1 MSQPR
6 HEPAAS
12 APATAPQG
20 RWTAHPVWATLLR
33 VVIFLIPIS
42 CALFVTWSAQQVL
55 PIPQDA
61 GDRLLWWVTL
71 LGLGLAVALSAERLA
86 RRLLPLATLLQLAML
101 FPDRAPSRFRVAR
114 QAGSVRQLEATA
126 ASGAEGAASAE
137 EILALVARLSAH
149 DRRTR
154 GHAERVRVYTDLIA
168 SEMALPEA
176 DRYRLRWAAL
186 LHDIG
191 KLSVEADILNKT
203 DPLTEDEWEAIRRHP
218 HEGVSLIGPL
228 AEWLGP
234 WAKTIAH
241 HHERYDGA
249 GYPEGLA
256 GEQIWLG
263 ARIVAVADAY
273 DTMTSVRSYK
283 LPVATRAARE
293 ELVAC
298 SGGQFDPWVVRSF
311 LAVSLPR
318 LLWATGPVSL
328 LVHVPFLA
336 RLQVAGQVGITT
348 AAQAVTVTAAAAVIA
363 TGLVGPLDRPAR
375 VSADP
380 PIERTVSRTE
390 AERARNLDPQRGA
403 EAHDERDKDDEGKG
417 DGKGDGGNRNE
428 DPSPDEP
435 DGVTQPPPDDGPD
448 ATPSPEPSPTPPPE
462 DKTSPSPPPPTTATV
477 PDVVGMSTVDA
488 TKALEQAGFVV
499 KVAKTWNTDKTLK
512 NIVYAQSEPAGSEL
526 ELGSTV
532 TVSVWKW
539 RNSG

>member
-1 MSQPR
+1 
-6 HEPAAS
+6 
-12 APATAPQG
+12 
-20 RWTAHPVWATLLR
+20 VWAVLLR
-33 VVIFLIPIS
+33 IVIFLLPIA

-55 PIPQDA
+55 PVPQDS
-61 GDRLLWWVTL
+61 GDRVLWWATL

-86 RRLLPLATLLQLAML
+86 RGLLPLATLLQLAML

-126 ASGAEGAASAE
+126 ASGAEGATTAE

-168 SEMALPEA
+168 SEMALPEE

-191 KLSVEADILNKT
+191 KLSVDADILNKT
-203 DPLTEDEWEAIRRHP
+203 DPLTEDEWTEIRRHP
-218 HEGVSLIGPL
+218 HEGV
-228 AEWLGP
+228 
-234 WAKTIAH
+234 
-241 HHERYDGA
+241 R
-249 GYPEGLA
+249 
-256 GEQIWLG
+256 
-263 ARIVAVADAY
+263 RIVAVADAY

-298 SGGQFDPWVVRSF
+298 SGRQFDPWVVRSF

-336 RLQVAGQVGITT
+336 RLQVAGQVGVTT
-348 AAQAVTVTAAAAVIA
+348 AAQAVTATAAAAVIA

-380 PIERTVSRTE
+380 PFERTVSRTE

-403 EAHDERDKDDEGKG
+403 EAHDERNEDEKDQ
-417 DGKGDGGNRNE
+417 GKGDGGNRND
-428 DPSPDEP
+428 DPSPAP
-435 DGVTQPPPDDGPD
+435 DGVTQPPPDDGSD
-448 ATPSPEPSPTPPPE
+448 ATPSPVAPSPTPPPQDE
-462 DKTSPSPPPPTTATV
+462 TSPTPPPPDTTGTV
-477 PDVVGMSTVDA
+477 PDVVGMSAVDA

-499 KVAKTWNTDKTLK
+499 KIVKTWGTDKTLR

-532 TVSVWKW
+532 RISVWKW

>member
-1 MSQPR
+1 
-6 HEPAAS
+6 
-12 APATAPQG
+12 
-20 RWTAHPVWATLLR
+20 VWAVLLR
-33 VVIFLIPIS
+33 IVIFLLPIA

-55 PIPQDA
+55 PVPQDS
-61 GDRLLWWVTL
+61 GDRVLWWATL

-86 RRLLPLATLLQLAML
+86 RGLLPLATLLQLAML

-126 ASGAEGAASAE
+126 ASGAEGATTAE

-168 SEMALPEA
+168 SEMALPEE

-191 KLSVEADILNKT
+191 KLSVDADILNKT
-203 DPLTEDEWEAIRRHP
+203 DPLTEDEWTEIRRHP
-218 HEGVSLIGPL
+218 HEGVRLIGPL

-256 GEQIWLG
+256 GERIWLG

-298 SGGQFDPWVVRSF
+298 SGRQFDPWVVRSF

-336 RLQVAGQVGITT
+336 RLQVAGQVGVTT
-348 AAQAVTVTAAAAVIA
+348 AAQAVTATAAAAVIA

-380 PIERTVSRTE
+380 PFERTVSRTE

-403 EAHDERDKDDEGKG
+403 EAHDERNEDEKDQ
-417 DGKGDGGNRNE
+417 GKGDGGNRND
-428 DPSPDEP
+428 DPSPAP
-435 DGVTQPPPDDGPD
+435 DGVTQPPPDDGSD
-448 ATPSPEPSPTPPPE
+448 ATPSPVAPSPTPPPQDE
-462 DKTSPSPPPPTTATV
+462 TSPTPPPPDTTGTV
-477 PDVVGMSTVDA
+477 PDVVGMSAVDA

-499 KVAKTWNTDKTLK
+499 KIVKTWGTDKTLR

-532 TVSVWKW
+532 RISVWKW